1 VPPAAATRA
10 VLPVPTTAQ
19 ETAVQEAAPP
29 KAAKTKQ
36 AKKPKQKTKPDDRA
50 LARAD
55 DEDDVVAH
63 ESSGERRT
71 FSSAPDR
78 SRRIGERWTEREY
91 DVPSSDGRGQRR
103 IIIIR
108 RNDGGSTERRDGDVF
123 ERRDNG
129 GLFGNLFGFR

>member
-1 VPPAAATRA
+1 M
-10 VLPVPTTAQ
+10 TTVQ
-19 ETAVQEAAPP
+19 ETAVQETAPP

-50 LARAD
+50 LAQAD
-55 DEDDVVAH
+55 DEDDVVAR
-63 ESSGERRT
+63 ESNGERRT

-103 IIIIR
+103 VIVIR
-108 RNDGGSTERRDGDVF
+108 RNDGGSTERRYGDGGLF
-123 ERRDNG
+123 ERHDSG
-129 GLFGNLFGFR
+129 GLFGSLFGFR